1 MTVQITIIGLG
12 KIGASLG
19 LALKSQT
26 HQLTRVGHDRSITTQ
41 KTAEKIGAVDRI
53 EINLHAAVAK
63 ADIVFLAL
71 PLDEIR
77 TTLEQ
82 IAPDLMEGSAVIDAS
97 ILPGTVA
104 AWAQELLPAGRHF
117 ISAMPTLNPVY
128 LEDDDTGIDGAH
140 EDLFKNGLFVI
151 SSPPNTDSEALK
163 LAADLGLLV
172 GAHTLF
178 SDPHEVQGLTA
189 ASYLAPRLV
198 AAAFMNALTPQ
209 PGWSEG
215 RKVAGQLLA
224 EITLPAARFDEQ
236 KNPGA
241 AVLLNKENS
250 VRVLNDIL
258 LAIRDLRDVIEDG
271 DEEALRKLLEQAQFG
286 REAWLTQRR
295 NRDWDT
301 ILEAPKMP
309 SSGDIF
315 SRFFGFRRRKKE

>member
-26 HQLTRVGHDRSITTQ
+26 HQLTRVGHDRSISTMR
-41 KTAEKIGAVDRI
+41 TAEKMGMVDRT
-53 EINLHAAVAK
+53 ENNLHAAVEK
-63 ADIVFLAL
+63 ADIVYLAL

-77 TTLEQ
+77 PTLEE
-82 IAPDLMEGSAVIDAS
+82 IAPDLMDGSAVIDAS
-97 ILPGTVA
+97 ILPHTVC

-117 ISAMPTLNPVY
+117 ISALPTLNSNY
-128 LEDDDTGIDGAH
+128 LDDTTTGIDGAH

-178 SDPHEVQGLTA
+178 SDPLEVQGLTS

-198 AAAFMNALTPQ
+198 AAAFMNALTAQ
-209 PGWSEG
+209 PGWLEG
-215 RKVAGQLLA
+215 RKVAGQLLSQ
-224 EITLPAARFDEQ
+224 ITLPADSFDEQ
-236 KNPGA
+236 KQTGA
-241 AVLLNKENS
+241 AVLYSKENT
-250 VRVLNDIL
+250 VRVLNDIM
-258 LAIRDLRDVIEDG
+258 LAIRDLRDIIEDG
-271 DEEALRKLLEQAQFG
+271 SEDELRKQLEQAQTG
-286 REAWLTQRR
+286 RDTWLAQRR
-295 NRDWDT
+295 TRDWDT

-309 SSGDIF
+309 TSGDIF